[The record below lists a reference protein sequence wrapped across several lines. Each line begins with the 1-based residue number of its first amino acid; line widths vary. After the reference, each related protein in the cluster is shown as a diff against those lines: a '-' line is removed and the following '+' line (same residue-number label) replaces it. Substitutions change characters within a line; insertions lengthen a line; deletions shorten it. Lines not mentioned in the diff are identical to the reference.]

1 MSFTEDAQTSHEA
14 DTGQAAWTLEHKA
27 RSWRKWLIRSL
38 LNSGE
43 MHGTAL
49 IPRFPSLLSMTLTGG
64 SYH

>member
-38 LNSGE
+38 LNSV
-43 MHGTAL
+43 
-49 IPRFPSLLSMTLTGG
+49 
-64 SYH
+64 